1 MIKKEFFK
9 TPIWVENKKEF
20 LTSLTKATNK
30 YIKEAKQTKQSKEY
44 IKHYG
49 DFGNSYPSTS
59 LTLENDFIDFRKY
72 IGMKSSEFL
81 DFQGFDVSSYALVL
95 NELWVQEFSKKG
107 GGHHSAHIHY
117 NQHVSG
123 FYFLKCSENTSFPV
137 FYDPR
142 TGARATKLKLK
153 IGPNI
158 DYADEKM
165 HYRPTPGDLVI
176 FPGYLEHE
184 FVVDHGI
191 DPFRL
196 IHFNIQAVPKEI
208 VKND

>member
-9 TPIWVENKKEF
+9 TPIWVENKPDF
-20 LTSLTKATNK
+20 LKSLTKATDK
-30 YIKEAKQTKQSKEY
+30 YIKEAKKNKDVKEY
-44 IKHYG
+44 IKYYG
-49 DFGNSYPSTS
+49 DFGNSYHSTP
-59 LTLENDFIDFRKY
+59 LTFDND
-72 IGMKSSEFL
+72 FL
-81 DFQGFDVSSYALVL
+81 DFRNYISTKSTDFLDSQGFDLSSYALIL
-95 NELWVQEFSKKG
+95 SELWVQEFSKKG
-107 GGHHSAHIHY
+107 GGHHSAHVHW

-123 FYFLKCSENTSFPV
+123 FYFLKCSPKTSFPV
-137 FYDPR
+137 FHEPR

-153 IGPNI
+153 TGSNI

-191 DPFRL
+191 DPFRF
-196 IHFNIQAVPKEI
+196 IHFNIQAVSKEI
-208 VKND
+208 VKDV

>member
-9 TPIWVENKKEF
+9 TPIWVENKPDF
-20 LTSLTKATNK
+20 LKSLTKATDK
-30 YIKEAKQTKQSKEY
+30 YIKEAKKNKDVKEY
-44 IKHYG
+44 IKYYG
-49 DFGNSYPSTS
+49 DFGNSYHSTP
-59 LTLENDFIDFRKY
+59 LTFDND
-72 IGMKSSEFL
+72 FL
-81 DFQGFDVSSYALVL
+81 DFRNYISTKSTDFLDSQGFDLSSYALIL
-95 NELWVQEFSKKG
+95 SELWVQEFSKKG
-107 GGHHSAHIHY
+107 GGHHSAHVHW

-123 FYFLKCSENTSFPV
+123 FYFLKCSPKTSFPV
-137 FYDPR
+137 FHEPR

-153 IGPNI
+153 TGSNI

-191 DPFRL
+191 DPFRF
-196 IHFNIQAVPKEI
+196 IHFNIQAVSKEI
-208 VKND
+208 VKDF